1 MASSCKDNGMI
12 KLKCLTKAV
21 SKKHDFI
28 EFKMCFLVNLIKE
41 KIIQIVQT
49 IFWLGYFEV
58 QNFEVS

>member
-28 EFKMCFLVNLIKE
+28 EFKMYFLVNLTKE
-41 KIIQIVQT
+41 QIIQIVQT
-49 IFWLGYFEV
+49 
-58 QNFEVS
+58 NF